1 MKKTLVATC
10 SALLI
15 ALPLYAQNTTN
26 TAPSSGDPSFDS
38 TSTMQEGSGTID
50 SFERETSTS
59 PGSGRTTTL
68 DDPQEMEETHNHSME
83 DDHKHV
89 MEPME
94 TAPQDNTDMGSGV
107 GTGTEVQDDTQ
118 KTPDDWEEEE

>member
-10 SALLI
+10 GALLI

-38 TSTMQEGSGTID
+38 NSTMEEGSGTID
-50 SFERETSTS
+50 SFDRGTSTS
-59 PGSGRTTTL
+59 PGFGRTTTPV
-68 DDPQEMEETHNHSME
+68 DPQEMEDTHS
-83 DDHKHV
+83 DHTHT
-89 MEPME
+89 MEPS
-94 TAPQDNTDMGSGV
+94 PQDSTDMGSGV
-107 GTGTEVQDDTQ
+107 GTCSGTEVQDEPQ